1 MVQSLAIA
9 EPLAY
14 NAPGGQCSRVL
25 CKGLLLQTTD
35 NLENQRL
42 HPSLGRSSNYSGRPH
57 KRTRLA
63 YSTGMD
69 SFAGESSS
77 SIPHGPNTNRTHN
90 PSSNIGTTSE
100 ENLGIGRFGDI
111 LRRGN
116 SDGAVLTPGTGRYGY
131 GDGETWMDF
140 LRYSGSGQDQQE
152 QALSANRR
160 AAMMAADRHRRIAA
174 YAQDMRRRSSSNSGF
189 LNGRTRP
196 GLPPTNLAPTEPIP
210 RIGSG
215 TPSGRAVHQSV
226 SRRSSTGLQLG
237 RNQGQEIILPKWQPD
252 NAVTKCP
259 ICNTAFSFWYR
270 KHHCRKCGRVV
281 CANCSPHRITIPRQF
296 IVHPPDDS
304 SSTEQQRIH
313 GIEVVDLTSDDEAS
327 AFPSRSPLETGQ
339 DRGIDASL
347 GGGQE
352 VRLCNP
358 CVPDPNPLP
367 HVDHASPRYDL
378 DSIRTSEFTPQNASP
393 LPPRTSSR
401 QRPLPPL
408 PRRESLSR
416 QSSENMGLPGYNLR
430 NGRPDPRTSINPILD
445 LHRQRSGEFRS
456 LLTEGSPNHSAGYG
470 SMPDS
475 SLQNVRTRRDIGD
488 V

>member
-1 MVQSLAIA
+1 
-9 EPLAY
+9 
-14 NAPGGQCSRVL
+14 
-25 CKGLLLQTTD
+25 
-35 NLENQRL
+35 
-42 HPSLGRSSNYSGRPH
+42 
-57 KRTRLA
+57 
-63 YSTGMD
+63 MD
-69 SFAGESSS
+69 SFVGDSTSGIS
-77 SIPHGPNTNRTHN
+77 QGLDTTRPGHPR
-90 PSSNIGTTSE
+90 SNSGSASE
-100 ENLGIGRFGDI
+100 ENLGVGRFGDV

-140 LRYSGSGQDQQE
+140 LRNSGSGRDQQE
-152 QALSANRR
+152 QAHFPTRR
-160 AAMMAADRHRRIAA
+160 AAMVAADRHRRITA
-174 YAQDMRRRSSSNSGF
+174 YAQDIRRRSSSNSMF
-189 LNGRTRP
+189 PSGRTRP
-196 GLPPTNLAPTEPIP
+196 GLPPTNLASAAPIP

-215 TPSGRAVHQSV
+215 TPSGRTVHQSIP
-226 SRRSSTGLQLG
+226 RRPSTGLQFG
-237 RNQGQEIILPKWQPD
+237 RSQGQEVILPKWQPD

-259 ICNTAFSFWYR
+259 ICNTTFSFWYR

-304 SSTEQQRIH
+304 SSTEQHRIH

-327 AFPSRSPLETGQ
+327 ISPSRSPSETGY

-378 DSIRTSEFTPQNASP
+378 DTVRRPEFNPRIVSP
-393 LPPRTSSR
+393 LPPRTSSH
-401 QRPLPPL
+401 QRPLPPP

-416 QSSENMGLPGYNLR
+416 QNGADMVRPGSNSR
-430 NGRPDPRTSINPILD
+430 NGRPDRGTSIDPGFD
-445 LHRQRSGEFRS
+445 LHRQRSGDFQS
-456 LLTEGSPNHSAGYG
+456 LLAEGSPNPSAGYG
-470 SMPDS
+470 SMPGS
-475 SLQNVRTRRDIGD
+475 SLQNVRTYTMRRW
-488 V
+488 